1 MRNVQ
6 RFAIGMVA
14 LLLVAVAAS
23 PASADPGDHQ
33 KDYLGILDLA
43 TQTLIGADDDLFA
56 TVDAPSMTSD
66 PGTTHFGP
74 YPSTSSDSGFC
85 GNEWATDQMNRF
97 FQIRQIGP
105 QTYRVIEK
113 FRDGTFTVPSF
124 LAPAP
129 TQPSPG
135 SCDSSDGTGPGAV
148 NAGVTGAF
156 HGYDLITISAAT
168 VYSPSTASCPPPCF
182 STNDFLITVFPAGYV
197 RSDDAFFFH
206 YLATNQSTLVYH
218 EWRNASCSRGGNH
231 GDIQSVSVGSLPPP
245 AVCP

>member
-1 MRNVQ
+1 MRKAQ
-6 RFAIGMVA
+6 RFAVGMVA
-14 LLLVAVAAS
+14 LVLLAVAAS

-43 TQTLIGADDDLFA
+43 TQTLIGADNDLFA
-56 TVDAPSMTSD
+56 TADAPSMTSD
-66 PGTTHFGP
+66 PGTTQFGP

-97 FQIRQIGP
+97 FQIRQLGP

-124 LAPAP
+124 LAPVP

-135 SCDSSDGTGPGAV
+135 ACDSSDGTGPGVV
-148 NAGVTGAF
+148 NAGVSGAF
-156 HGYDLITISAAT
+156 HGYDVITITFASAYTPSAA
-168 VYSPSTASCPPPCF
+168 SCASPCF

-206 YLATNQSTLVYH
+206 YLATDQSSIVYH
-218 EWRNASCSRGGNH
+218 EWTNASCSRGGNH
-231 GDIQSVSVGSLPPP
+231 GDIQSMAATGAAVP
-245 AVCP
+245 VCP